1 MGHGDKQT
9 SESKYRRATDINK
22 IVEKKKTRV
31 LLSLQALLASLSS
44 TVTPLPSPQAFG
56 FHGLRSK

>member
-1 MGHGDKQT
+1 MGHGNKQT

-22 IVEKKKTRV
+22 IVKKKTAV

-44 TVTPLPSPQAFG
+44 TVTPRPSPQAFG
-56 FHGLRSK
+56 FHGLWSK